1 MGLFVEYVKHFVV
14 VRVRAFQ
21 KGILREMSLFLHL
34 TTPFLFRP
42 SILESSVVSDSV
54 QPHVAHQAP
63 LPMEFLFLLPRNHP
77 FSENK
82 PISLVSG

>member
-54 QPHVAHQAP
+54 QPHVAHR
-63 LPMEFLFLLPRNHP
+63 FLCPWDFYSYYLIITH
-77 FSENK
+77 
-82 PISLVSG
+82 SLRINQSN